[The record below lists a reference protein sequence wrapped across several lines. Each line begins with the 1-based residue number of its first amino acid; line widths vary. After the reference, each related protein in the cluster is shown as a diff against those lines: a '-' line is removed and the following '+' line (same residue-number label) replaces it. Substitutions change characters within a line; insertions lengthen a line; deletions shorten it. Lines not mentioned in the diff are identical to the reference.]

1 MRKST
6 GPLLLIVLGI
16 LLLLFNL
23 GILPVGE
30 VKAALKQWWPLLLI
44 IIGIIQLRGSR

>member
-16 LLLLFNL
+16 LLLLSNL
-23 GILPVGE
+23 GILPTGE
-30 VKAALKQWWPLLLI
+30 IKALLKQWWPLLLI
-44 IIGIIQLRGSR
+44 IIGIIQLLGSR